1 MKQPKRL
8 TREQKMWVENN
19 LLDSMEWMFVKESG
33 DSITI
38 VNKNDYSQIMDIQKL
53 KKRKK
58 KSKEIVEMA
67 V

>member
-38 VNKNDYSQIMDIQKL
+38 VNKNDYSQIIDIQKL